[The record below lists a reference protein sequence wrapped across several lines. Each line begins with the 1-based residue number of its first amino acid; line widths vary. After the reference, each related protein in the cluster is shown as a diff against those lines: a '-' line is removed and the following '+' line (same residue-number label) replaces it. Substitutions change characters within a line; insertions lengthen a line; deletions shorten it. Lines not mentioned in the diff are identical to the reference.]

1 MLHRESEYTL
11 SSSSGDAP
19 PTPRRMSSMASM
31 SSFVS
36 SFYSQASAAVITT
49 PQHGR
54 NASMTSSIRLPIA
67 TPRRSMRQFHPVSLS
82 QINLTSPLPT
92 RADVPRSP
100 FKDGIPSIESDGSRV
115 ISPLPTH
122 VEGSESSETGIVQ
135 TGSSRLHRKSKL
147 SNMISVDSPV
157 LGFDDNSP
165 RCFFVIWVSMSL

>member
-11 SSSSGDAP
+11 SSSSGGDAP

-67 TPRRSMRQFHPVSLS
+67 TPRRSVRQFRPVSLS
-82 QINLTSPLPT
+82 QINLSSPLPVKT
-92 RADVPRSP
+92 DAPRSP
-100 FKDGIPSIESDGSRV
+100 FTETIQSIDSDGSRV
-115 ISPLPTH
+115 VSPLPTH
-122 VEGSESSETGIVQ
+122 GEGSEGGDAGIAH
-135 TGSSRLHRKSKL
+135 TNSGRLHRKSKL
-147 SNMISVDSPV
+147 SNMISVESPV
-157 LGFDDNSP
+157 LGLDDA
-165 RCFFVIWVSMSL
+165 VSQ